1 MFHFIYPLDLKI
13 LCSTYCLIFILLS
26 LTACSSTDKEET
38 DEDSSIALMRDLE
51 KYQFAGDTVHY
62 KFQRKKIEETIQ
74 RDKNLKLE
82 LYLETHDGVK
92 AVNNGDLVLGKE
104 RLTKTFE
111 KAEKQNEYFT
121 MFSTSSHMGNIEYY
135 KGNKLEALEYWKKS
149 AAIAENNGMEN
160 YVAATVGNIAVGYLE
175 LGYYNNASHYFLKSK
190 RYMDKNGI
198 KDENYWINHINIANV
213 YLNMNL
219 TDKAIDYLK
228 QINIKDS
235 KRVKYLYY
243 SNLASAYSR
252 LSNEKLTVAYL
263 DSARALLEYNKAYSK
278 EILEEELESYVQF
291 NLNEK
296 LEKTLNRY
304 LSDTT
309 ESSIS
314 LKCIFNSAYYV
325 KNKMYYDNLQT
336 ILSWEKSLDPSD
348 YKANENYYS
357 FVATVFENLGDYKN
371 ENAYLK
377 KYQQFQT
384 KLIDE
389 KLKIQFEDYLLSQK
403 NEKIQNENQLLTLQN
418 KTKEAQLKKQTI
430 IFILLVTLFIL
441 ILLLISLL
449 YFNAK
454 KSKKLKEQQLILAH
468 AQIAEN
474 HVMTEVLN
482 ERLSLQNEKLES
494 TLFLMNK
501 INILK
506 KQLDDFFEFATIK
519 DLDPEVQNKVKS
531 AKLDFKSFF
540 SNYSDLAIQASSL
553 DEFQERINR
562 ISKLAPELTK
572 KELQVAQLIINQY
585 TTKEIALLLSRSTKN
600 IESIRSEIRK
610 KLDVPNEVA
619 LSDFLRLI

>member
-26 LTACSSTDKEET
+26 LTACSSTDKEEKN
-38 DEDSSIALMRDLE
+38 EDSSIALMRDLE

>member
-572 KELQVAQLIINQY
+572 KEIQVAQLIINQY

-619 LSDFLRLI
+619 LSDFLRVI